1 MHFLGLSTSLL
12 EPLTTVDSEPWGIG
26 KLKAVR
32 RTFSESFVIGGVHED
47 RDPGMHTA
55 DADRQD
61 LGDLRDALV
70 GGWA

>member
-1 MHFLGLSTSLL
+1 M
-12 EPLTTVDSEPWGIG
+12 DSEPWGIG

-32 RTFSESFVIGGVHED
+32 STFSESFVIGGVHED